1 MGTYNIE
8 IEKNSQRINSLED
21 WCKLGGPKKENQ
33 WKDGRS
39 AKELAKYILDGNGYL
54 PKEIEDILLK
64 IGCKSD
70 KVFKCEPEK
79 FTSLV
84 GRGGGRNHDLY
95 LEQSGEIVI
104 GVEAKAD
111 ETLGKLISEELDDK
125 KISDNK
131 INRINS
137 LYESIYGCYPLDG
150 GDIRYQLLTAM
161 VGILLE
167 AQRLHISKALLL
179 IITFKKD
186 GCYKEENINSNM
198 EDINTFI
205 NSLERSRDGEKY
217 SFSSYPHVDLYIEN
231 IEIDVK

>member
-1 MGTYNIE
+1 ME
-8 IEKNSQRINSLED
+8 E
-21 WCKLGGPKKENQ
+21 
-33 WKDGRS
+33 
-39 AKELAKYILDGNGYL
+39 
-54 PKEIEDILLK
+54 
-64 IGCKSD
+64 
-70 KVFKCEPEK
+70 V
-79 FTSLV
+79 V
-84 GRGGGRNHDLY
+84 GRNHDLY

-111 ETLGKLISEELDDK
+111 ETLGKLISEELNDK
-125 KISDNK
+125 KITDNK

-137 LYESIYGCYPLDG
+137 LYESIYGCYLLDS
-150 GDIRYQLLTAM
+150 GDIRYQLLTAI

-198 EDINTFI
+198 KDINTFI
-205 NSLERSRDGEKY
+205 NSLESSRDGEKY